1 MNFIELVEKNRSYR
15 RFHESDPVRTEVL
28 RELINLARIT
38 PSAANRQPLKYVLSN
53 NPEMNSKIFSTLAWA
68 ASLPDWPGPEKGE
81 RPAAY
86 IIILGDTTI
95 GKDRSMDPG
104 IVMQTML
111 LGAAEKGLGGCM
123 FGSIR
128 REDLSELLAIPERYE
143 ILYVVA
149 LGKPKE
155 EVVLEDVGE
164 DGNIR
169 YYRDENRVHHVPKRT
184 LEELIV
190 EL

>member
-15 RFHESDPVRTEVL
+15 RFHESEPVKTEVL
-28 RELINLARIT
+28 RELITLARIT

-86 IIILGDTTI
+86 IVVLGDTTI
-95 GKDRSMDPG
+95 GKDWSMDPG

-111 LGAAEKGLGGCM
+111 LGAVEKGLGGCM

-128 REDLSELLAIPERYE
+128 REDLSELLAIPEQYE

-164 DGNIR
+164 DGDNR
-169 YYRDENRVHHVPKRT
+169 YYRDDDRVHHVPKRM
-184 LEELIV
+184 LGELIV
-190 EL
+190 E

>member
-1 MNFIELVEKNRSYR
+1 MDFCEIVGKCRSYR
-15 RFHESDPVRTEVL
+15 RFHESEPVKIEL
-28 RELINLARIT
+28 LKELIALARIT
-38 PSAANRQPLKYVLSN
+38 PSATNGQPLKYVLYN
-53 NPEMNSKIFSTLAWA
+53 YPEMNSKIFIYLAWA
-68 ASLPDWPGPEKGE
+68 GSLPDWPGPEKGE

-86 IIILGDTTI
+86 IVVLGDTAI
-95 GKDRSMDPG
+95 GRDWSVDPG

-111 LGAAEKGLGGCM
+111 LGAVEKGFGGCM
-123 FGSIR
+123 FGSVR
-128 REDLSELLAIPERYE
+128 REDLSELLGLPEQYE

-155 EVVLEDVGE
+155 VVVLEDIGD
-164 DGNIR
+164 DGDTR
-169 YYRDENRVHHVPKRT
+169 YYRDEDRVHHVPKRT

>member
-1 MNFIELVEKNRSYR
+1 MDFCEIVGKCRSYR
-15 RFHESDPVRTEVL
+15 RFHESEPVKIEL
-28 RELINLARIT
+28 LKELIALARIT
-38 PSAANRQPLKYVLSN
+38 PSATNGQPLKYVLSN

-68 ASLPDWPGPEKGE
+68 GSLPDWPGPEKGE

-86 IIILGDTTI
+86 IVVLGDTAI
-95 GKDRSMDPG
+95 GRDWSVDPG

-111 LGAAEKGLGGCM
+111 LGAVEKGFGGCM
-123 FGSIR
+123 FGSVR
-128 REDLSELLAIPERYE
+128 REDLSELLGLPEQYE

-155 EVVLEDVGE
+155 VVVLEDIGD
-164 DGNIR
+164 DGDTR
-169 YYRDENRVHHVPKRT
+169 YYRDEDRVHHVPKRT

>member
-1 MNFIELVEKNRSYR
+1 MNFTELVEKNRSYR
-15 RFHESDPVRTEVL
+15 RFHESDPVNTEVL
-28 RELINLARIT
+28 RELLNLARIT
-38 PSAANRQPLKYVLSN
+38 PSAANKQPLKYVLSN

-86 IIILGDTTI
+86 VVILGDTSI
-95 GKDRSMDPG
+95 GKTWSVDTG

-111 LGAAEKGLGGCM
+111 LGAVEKGFGGCM
-123 FGSIR
+123 FGSVR
-128 REDLSELLAIPERYE
+128 REDLSKLLGLPEQYE

-155 EVVLEDVGE
+155 VVVLEDIGD
-164 DGNIR
+164 DGDTR
-169 YYRDENRVHHVPKRT
+169 YYRDEDRVHHVPKRT

-190 EL
+190 E